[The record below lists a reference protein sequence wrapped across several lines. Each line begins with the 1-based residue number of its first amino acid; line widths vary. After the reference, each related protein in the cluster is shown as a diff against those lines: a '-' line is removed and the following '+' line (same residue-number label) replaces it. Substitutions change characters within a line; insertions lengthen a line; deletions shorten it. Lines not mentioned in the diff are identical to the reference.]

1 MSIFFQSLLTSMKG
15 EGRRVSVYI
24 LDSCHYGGVRW
35 SLLPHGRYYEERL
48 GNGVVSAY
56 VCLYRQISSV
66 PCSAVW
72 LFFCPVRTGIFQL
85 DIIRSV

>member
-1 MSIFFQSLLTSMKG
+1 MKG

-24 LDSCHYGGVRW
+24 LDGCHYGGVRW

-66 PCSAVW
+66 SYWPVL
-72 LFFCPVRTGIFQL
+72 LFFCPVRVGIF
-85 DIIRSV
+85 